1 MWMLFDYTLNPWTT
15 FKTQKIIFKNHMSN
29 FFFFAFCTKSNFN
42 NVLNHPETT
51 ILPDKWLMRS
61 MHKNHQN
68 MPHQTYH
75 SAQWLYY
82 VTSSQFPTDVT
93 TNIPTYTNSSG
104 GLTRPAP
111 ASVLV
116 LYKTYERRVY
126 LLKSD

>member
-1 MWMLFDYTLNPWTT
+1 MFHFFCERTSSILQTRESILSYIHNIKKSM
-15 FKTQKIIFKNHMSN
+15 KISWFELIFKFESLIIP
-29 FFFFAFCTKSNFN
+29 KS
-42 NVLNHPETT
+42 T
-51 ILPDKWLMRS
+51 ILPNKWLMRS
-61 MHKNHQN
+61 MHKNHPN

-93 TNIPTYTNSSG
+93 TNIPAYTNSSS

-111 ASVLV
+111 VSVLV